1 MFDISQP
8 YPSDWFMI
16 VQSPKVLSMG
26 KRELAIGTE
35 ICHILIENEDA
46 DLYGVSKAKAQAKH
60 LWGAREKA
68 ERVDE

>member
-1 MFDISQP
+1 
-8 YPSDWFMI
+8 
-16 VQSPKVLSMG
+16 MG

-35 ICHILIENEDA
+35 VCHILIENEDA
-46 DLYGVSKAKAQAKH
+46 DLYGVSKAKAQAKD